1 MATRTQRTKVGIFL
15 LLSAALIIGGLMI
28 IAGYR
33 QGERYDYTVVFEKT
47 VLGLYK
53 GGMVQFMGV
62 PVGTVENI
70 YVSHDGK
77 ANVDLVI
84 DPTKVILHRGVEAS
98 LEYYSFATG
107 TMCVAL
113 KGGDPAGEELPPGS
127 IIPTGSSLIDSFS
140 NEASDL
146 MATFNRIAEKI
157 DEGLQDMPEGELT
170 KIVQEIKPFIEE
182 SKAFIADARDT
193 LKTVQDD
200 LHGAIEDARPGIK
213 KLGDVADSAMKL
225 SKTADETMTDLRK
238 KIEPVDLQKI
248 QNKLLALGGQLEAT
262 TKKIDGMTTSVPHT
276 MDNVQ
281 YALVETTRNL
291 NEAIE
296 SFRQLAETLN
306 QNPYVR
312 GTAKPEE

>member
-1 MATRTQRTKVGIFL
+1 MATRIQRTKVGIFL
-15 LLSAALIIGGLMI
+15 LLSAALIIGGLLV

-33 QGERYDYTVVFEKT
+33 QGERYNYTVVFEKT

-70 YVSHDGK
+70 YVSTDGK

-84 DPTKVILHRGVEAS
+84 DPTKVILHKGVEAS

-113 KGGDPAGEELPPGS
+113 KGGDPTAEELPPGA

-140 NEASDL
+140 SEASDL

-157 DEGLQDMPEGELT
+157 DDGLQDMPEGELT

-193 LKTVQDD
+193 LKTVQGD

-225 SKTADETMTDLRK
+225 SKTADETLNDLRT
-238 KIEPVDLQKI
+238 KIEPLDLQKL
-248 QNKLLALGGQLEAT
+248 QDKLLALGDQLEAT
-262 TKKIDGMTTSVPHT
+262 TKKIDGMTATVPST
-276 MDNVQ
+276 MGNVE
-281 YALVETTRNL
+281 YALVQTSRNL

-312 GTAKPEE
+312 GTAQPEE

>member
-1 MATRTQRTKVGIFL
+1 MATRTQKTKVGVFL
-15 LLSAALIIGGLMI
+15 LLSAALIFGGLMI

-33 QGERYDYTVVFEKT
+33 QGERYNYLVVFDKT

-62 PVGTVENI
+62 PVGTVEDI
-70 YVSHDGK
+70 YVSRDGK

-84 DPTKVILHRGVEAS
+84 DPTKVILHKGVEAS

-113 KGGDPAGEELPPGS
+113 KGGDPTAEELPPGS

-140 NEASDL
+140 SEASDL

-157 DEGLQDMPEGELT
+157 DEGLQDMPEGELA

-193 LKTVQDD
+193 LKTVQGD

-225 SKTADETMTDLRK
+225 SKTADETLSDLRT
-238 KIEPVDLQKI
+238 KIEPLDLEKVQTKI
-248 QNKLLALGGQLEAT
+248 IALSDQLEQV
-262 TKKIDGMTTSVPHT
+262 TKKINDASASVPYT
-276 MDNVQ
+276 VENVSR
-281 YALVETTRNL
+281 AMMETTQKL
-291 NEAIE
+291 NEALE

-312 GTAKPEE
+312 GTAQPEE